1 MSNGPFIQL
10 IDIRKS
16 FITPKVRTDVL
27 RGVNLSISK
36 GEYLSIMAPSGMGKT
51 TLMHIIGLLDL
62 PTTGKYLLNNED
74 VSNLDDNR
82 LSFLRNRVFGFVFQQ
97 FFLIEQATVMDNV
110 LLPTLYYKGS
120 DRNFSHRAEHLLEKL
135 NLKDRIHYK
144 ANELSGG
151 QKQRVAIARAL
162 INSPQCLLADEP
174 TGNLDTA
181 ASSEVMD
188 IFDDIH
194 SLDTT
199 IIMVTHDIQMAE
211 RSDRIIEMKDGVI
224 SNIIKN
230 TVSP

>member
-1 MSNGPFIQL
+1 MSSDPFIQL
-10 IDIRKS
+10 IDIKKS

-27 RGVNLSISK
+27 RGVNISINK

-74 VSNLDDNR
+74 VSHLDDNR

-135 NLKDRIHYK
+135 NLQDRIRYK

-162 INSPQCLLADEP
+162 INNPQCLLADEP

-188 IFDDIH
+188 IFDNIH

-199 IIMVTHDIQMAE
+199 IIMVTHDMQMAK

-230 TVSP
+230 TISP